1 MGRNL
6 VIAIYSHPEYYPP
19 TLNAIDQLA
28 PYYDQIIILH
38 RNITGFDWEY
48 PPNVH
53 LVGPRKLKP
62 VREVEKAGFIT
73 KIFWFLQFCRMFI
86 GLNRKY
92 RPQALILYD
101 CIPVLAYRITRLFL
115 VKPAILWYHNH
126 DVADGKYIRKYSINW
141 FAWRSESWI
150 FPRLDIFSLP
160 SKERME
166 FFPMKTLGG
175 TFVFLPNFPS
185 LKRYTT
191 EFSKASDVIRIL
203 YQGSIGPLHGLE
215 QLITLLRKRYNDL
228 PVKLVLKGFVSDE
241 YLAELK
247 SIAALYEV
255 QNHID
260 YLPPSGY
267 KEVIRNAQNCHIGI
281 GIFMKQD
288 IMNKTLGTASNKLY
302 EYAAAGLPVL
312 VYDIEHFRKELGGL
326 KWILFVD
333 SSQESMNNCISRI
346 VENYEELSL
355 SAINDFKDQ
364 FNFEVYFKNVLSILN
379 N

>member
-1 MGRNL
+1 M
-6 VIAIYSHPEYYPP
+6 AIYSHPEYYPP

-28 PYYDQIIILH
+28 PYYDQIIVLH

-126 DVADGKYIRKYSINW
+126 DVADSKYIRKYSINW

-191 EFSKASDVIRIL
+191 EFSKPSGVIRIL

-215 QLITLLRKRYNDL
+215 QLIPLLRKRYNDL

-255 QNHID
+255 QNQIE

-312 VYDIEHFRKELGGL
+312 VYDIEHFRVPLEKHTWV
-326 KWILFVD
+326 KFTDASTVD
-333 SSQESMNNCISRI
+333 LDRCLEEI
-346 VENYEELSL
+346 VGNLNELSA
-355 SAINDFKDQ
+355 SAATSFRYNYS
-364 FNFEVYFKNVLSILN
+364 FEERFSEVLPLLQVK
-379 N
+379 